1 MRGSGILF
9 LPILL
14 IAFLGAAFIATR
26 HHVSAH
32 ETTMAETQMASY
44 IRDVERPLE
53 RNGHA
58 KTLVNVRCTH
68 TSAWPKI
75 FGTDPGDAFDCIATF
90 TTASQRW
97 CALYEPAHTTLITF
111 YQGPRM
117 CEGPPN
123 PMIEP

>member
-1 MRGSGILF
+1 MRGPGILF

-14 IAFLGAAFIATR
+14 IALLSAAFIATHR

-32 ETTMAETQMASY
+32 EIAMAETQMASY
-44 IRDVERPLE
+44 IRELE
-53 RNGHA
+53 SGQIHA

-68 TSAWPKI
+68 ASAWPKI
-75 FGTDPGDAFDCIATF
+75 FGNDAGDAFDCIATF

-97 CALYEPAHTTLITF
+97 CVLYDPAQTSLQTD

-123 PMIEP
+123 AMIEP

>member
-14 IAFLGAAFIATR
+14 IALLSAAFIATHR

-32 ETTMAETQMASY
+32 ETAMAETTMASH
-44 IRDVERPLE
+44 IHDLE
-53 RNGHA
+53 RGTSRL

-68 TSAWPKI
+68 ASSWPKI
-75 FGTDPGDAFDCIATF
+75 FGNDPGDAFDCLATF

-97 CALYEPAHTTLITF
+97 CVLYDPAHAEVSTD
-111 YQGPRM
+111 YQGQRM
-117 CEGPPN
+117 CEGLAN

>member
-14 IAFLGAAFIATR
+14 IALVSAAFIATR
-26 HHVSAH
+26 HHVSVH
-32 ETTMAETQMASY
+32 EAATVETQMASH
-44 IRDVERPLE
+44 IRDLE
-53 RNGHA
+53 GGNVHA

-68 TSAWPKI
+68 ASAWPKI
-75 FGTDPGDAFDCIATF
+75 FGNDPGDAFDCIATF

-97 CALYEPAHTTLITF
+97 CAVYDPAHTTMITD